1 MAIARI
7 SGRMIKPNIERDD
20 DLNFNTN
27 TLSIGYT
34 TGNVGIGTA
43 SPGNTLQVVGDTLL
57 ANVNVNNNTITSIN
71 GNITLVTQANA
82 HVVLNPHGTGN
93 IDASTNS
100 INNVVD
106 PTQNQ
111 DAATKAYV
119 DNKVGAGGGTDAS
132 GNVVG
137 NLVTLGTPTDSSLT
151 TDGAFQGLTTDTKVT
166 DAIDD
171 LNEVV
176 ENIRNNAFVKSVS
189 FEADVTT
196 GGAGLTV
203 TLTTTVVG
211 NANRITV
218 NWGDGTTDTDLT
230 DFTPSHTYSSN
241 VGSPFSVT
249 VTVRNTAGSGSGSSA
264 TATRTDYIIIF
275 TANPSVAWAA
285 YAAPTGGS
293 PINFWDDGATVYF
306 QNNTTNIGSATIQ
319 FTWEWGDG
327 SSDDVITDDTAAG
340 GTAGARLAH
349 TFTASTEQEVQR
361 TVQLTLDSHNTADP
375 SVIPVGPVSDVFEI
389 YDTHTP
395 TVTLDDNSGINES
408 ATSGHP
414 VVFSNTTETTV
425 GSQSTYGITYQYQWG
440 DGTSNNN
447 VNAGSGAAGDHGQN
461 ISHTFTL
468 SGSDQANGTA
478 RDYTGNLRILSNHTS
493 SPFVTSDF
501 TVHVEPDVRAS
512 ISGTS
517 DTVSDASGDNAF
529 TVYDETTYDGTDLF
543 NVTVT
548 NTTQNADSYVY
559 AWNDGSS
566 NDNVTEDGSS
576 PGSIGATLGHSFTGV
591 STGSYNLNFTAS
603 GTPDITAQ
611 TDSDNSITF
620 TMKAKPAA
628 PSGLSSKSIT
638 LSSSAQGT
646 SPRLASG
653 FTDNSATNP
662 ISATQNLSTS
672 TVRRY
677 TSGTK
682 STSTASNFHDGLSGT
697 LSADLNG
704 VVTGS
709 QRTFTTALSETG
721 TTGKLVVTSNVD
733 QHNVSSSVRTGFY
746 QVASARADVNVASD
760 IAVGVSDLRLTH
772 STTGNTNYVTLVKD
786 DMTASP
792 SFGSVGTITESSGGS
807 KRFISGIPFYNTGSP
822 TLQIAGVTINNLV
835 GQAYTNQSNIVEV
848 DNASGSPIT
857 NQDYTYANI
866 DGETT
871 MLDGGTPKVNTGTAS
886 AYAIATLSVPISSSS
901 MRLYEGKIKIRARN
915 VNGTASYSTY
925 NSPTIAVHTNSA
937 TGLLETAIPVA
948 DSLGNGTFTDD
959 GKRIFDFNGDTT
971 DTPSYTGSTN
981 FYTNSLYSES
991 ADPGVQ
997 GTKEASVFNGTLQHL
1012 TTDFSSGRLPVGP
1025 NRSGDT
1031 GTQYFTF
1038 AFRRQVVA
1046 NFDLSITSSSGV
1058 SGIFIAAPGT
1068 AIDSA
1073 SGLNGWLDCTLTYG
1087 GSGVPGS
1094 DTGNGGNGSNGCAFT
1109 SGDRFS
1115 TGSALSGSKT
1125 MTLGAENMTNATGNV
1140 VLVRIALAS
1149 GQSVSAISIGAP

>member
-43 SPGNTLQVVGDTLL
+43 SPGNTLAVVGDTLL

-71 GNITLVTQANA
+71 GNITLVTQSNS
-82 HVVLNPHGTGN
+82 HVVFQPHGTGN
-93 IDASTNS
+93 IDVSTS
-100 INNVVD
+100 TINNVVD
-106 PTQNQ
+106 PAQAQ

-119 DNKVGAGGGTDAS
+119 DSKVGAGGGTDSS

-137 NLVTLGTPTDSSLT
+137 NLVTLGEAADGSLT
-151 TDGAFQGLTTDTKVT
+151 TDGAFQGFTSSSIVT

-171 LNEVV
+171 LNEVI

-218 NWGDGTTDTDLT
+218 NWGDGNTDTDLT

-249 VTVRNTAGSGSGSSA
+249 VTVRNTAGSGAGSSA
-264 TATRTDYIIIF
+264 EASRSDYIVIF
-275 TANPSVAWAA
+275 TANPTVAWAA
-285 YAAPTGGS
+285 YAAPSGGS
-293 PINFWDDGATVYF
+293 PITQWDDGETIYF
-306 QNNTTNIGSATIQ
+306 QNNSTNIGSATIQ
-319 FTWEWGDG
+319 FTWAWGDG

-340 GTAGARLAH
+340 GTAGSRLAH

-361 TVQLTLDSHNTADP
+361 TVSLTLDSHNTADP
-375 SVIPVGPVSDVFEI
+375 SVIPVGPVSDTFEI

-395 TVTLDDNSGINES
+395 ELSPTSATGINES
-408 ATSGHP
+408 ATSGVP
-414 VVFSNTTETTV
+414 VTFTNNTETTV
-425 GSQSTYGITYQYQWG
+425 GSHGTYGIQYQWQWG
-440 DGTSNNN
+440 DGTSNNT
-447 VNAGSGAAGDHGQN
+447 VNAGSGSSGDHGQT
-461 ISHTFTL
+461 ISHTFAL
-468 SGSDQANGTA
+468 SGSDQANGTP
-478 RDYTGNLRILSNHTS
+478 RDYTGNLRVISNHGS

-501 TVHVEPDVRAS
+501 TVHVEPDIRAS
-512 ISGTS
+512 ISGTA
-517 DTVSDASGDNAF
+517 TQVSDASGDDSR
-529 TVYDETTYDGTDLF
+529 TVYDETTYDGTVLSGAS
-543 NVTVT
+543 VT
-548 NTTQNADSYVY
+548 NATQNGTNYTY

-566 NDNVTEDGSS
+566 NDSVTEDGATA
-576 PGSIGATLGHSFTGV
+576 GSVGVALPHSFAGV
-591 STGSYNLNFTAS
+591 SAGSYTLNFTAT
-603 GTPDITAQ
+603 GTPDLTAQ
-611 TDSDNSITF
+611 TDSASLVYTVKD
-620 TMKAKPAA
+620 KPAA
-628 PSGLSSKSIT
+628 PSGLSSQSIT
-638 LSSSAQGT
+638 LSSSATGT
-646 SPRLASG
+646 SPRLAVG

-662 ISATQNLSTS
+662 ISANQNLSTS

-682 STSTASNFHDGLSGT
+682 STSTASNFFDGLSGT

-704 VVTGS
+704 VVAGS
-709 QRTFTTALSETG
+709 QRTFTTALNETG

-733 QHNVSSSVRTGFY
+733 QHDVSSSVRTGFY

-772 STTGNTNYVTLVKD
+772 STSGNTNYVTLVKD

-792 SFGSVGTITESSGGS
+792 TFGSVGTITESSGGS

-835 GQAYTNQSNIVEV
+835 GQAYTNQTNIVEV
-848 DNASGSPIT
+848 DSASGSPIS
-857 NQDYTYANI
+857 NQDYSYSDI
-866 DGETT
+866 DGAST
-871 MLDGGTPKVNTGTAS
+871 MLSGGDPTVNIGTAS
-886 AYAIATLSVPISSSS
+886 AYAIATLSVPLSSSS
-901 MRLYEGKIKIRARN
+901 MRLYDGKIKIRARN
-915 VNGTASYSTY
+915 VNGTSSYTTY
-925 NSPTIAVHTNSA
+925 NSPEIAIHTNSA
-937 TGLLETAIPVA
+937 TGFLETAIPVA
-948 DSLGNGTFTDD
+948 DSLGNGTYTDD
-959 GKRIFDFNGDTT
+959 GVRIFDFNGDTT

-981 FYTNSLYSES
+981 FYSNSLYSEA

-1073 SGLNGWLDCTLTYG
+1073 SGLNGWLDATITYG

-1115 TGSALSGSKT
+1115 TGTSLSGSKT

-1149 GQSVSAISIGAP
+1149 GESVSAISIGAP

>member
-43 SPGNTLQVVGDTLL
+43 SPGNTLAVVGDTLL
-57 ANVNVNNNTITSIN
+57 ANVNVNNNTITSIA
-71 GNITLVTQANA
+71 GNITLVTQSNS
-82 HVVLNPHGTGN
+82 HVVFNPHGTGN
-93 IDASTNS
+93 IDVSTNT

-106 PTQNQ
+106 PVQNQ

-119 DNKVGAGGGTDAS
+119 DSKVGSGGGTDSS

-137 NLVTLGTPTDSSLT
+137 NLVTLGEAADGSLT
-151 TDGAFQGLTTDTKVT
+151 TDGAYQGWTSARTVT

-171 LNEVV
+171 LNEVT
-176 ENIRNNAFVKSVS
+176 ENIRNNTFIKSVT
-189 FEADVTT
+189 FVADQTV
-196 GGAGLTV
+196 GGAGLAV
-203 TLTTTVVG
+203 TLTTTVDG
-211 NANRITV
+211 TADRITV
-218 NWGDGTTDTDLT
+218 NWGDGNTDTDIT

-241 VGSPFSVT
+241 TGSPFTVT
-249 VTVRNTAGSGSGSSA
+249 VTVRNTSGSGTGSSA
-264 TATRTDYIIIF
+264 SSTRTDYIIIY
-275 TANPSVAWAA
+275 TADPVVSWAA

-293 PINFWDDGATVYF
+293 PITFWDDGDTVYF
-306 QNNTTNIGSATIQ
+306 QNNTTNIGGATIQ
-319 FTWEWGDG
+319 YTWTWGDG
-327 SSDDVITDDTAAG
+327 TSDDVISSDTADG
-340 GTAGARLAH
+340 GSQGSRLAH
-349 TFTASTEQEVQR
+349 TFTTSTEQEVQR
-361 TVQLTLDSHNTADP
+361 TVTLKLDSHNTADP
-375 SVIPVGPVSDVFEI
+375 SVIPVGPVSDTFEV
-389 YDTHTP
+389 YDDHTP
-395 TVTLDDNSGINES
+395 TVALDDNSGVNES
-408 ATSGHP
+408 GTSGHP

-447 VNAGSGAAGDHGQN
+447 VNAGSGASGDHGQT

-468 SGSDQANGTA
+468 SGSDQASGTA
-478 RDYTGNLRILSNHTS
+478 RDYTGNLRVISNHDS

-501 TVHVEPDVRAS
+501 TVHVEPDVRATVA
-512 ISGTS
+512 GTS
-517 DTVSDASGDNAF
+517 DTVSDASGDNQY
-529 TVYDETTYDGTDLF
+529 TVYDHTTYDGTTLY

-566 NDNVTEDGSS
+566 NDSVTEDGSS
-576 PGSIGATLGHSFTGV
+576 PGSIGATLPHSFTGV
-591 STGSYNLNFTAS
+591 STGSYNLAFTAA

-611 TDSDNSITF
+611 TDSDNGLTF
-620 TMKAKPAA
+620 TMKAVPAA

-638 LSSSAQGT
+638 LSSSATGT

-662 ISATQNLSTS
+662 ISAEQDLSTS

-682 STSTASNFHDGLSGT
+682 STSTASNFYDGLSGT

-709 QRTFTTALSETG
+709 QRTFTTSLSETG

-733 QHNVSSSVRTGFY
+733 QHSISSSVRTGFY
-746 QVASARADVNVASD
+746 QVASARSDVNVASD

-792 SFGSVGTITESSGGS
+792 TISNIGTVTESSAGT
-807 KRFISGIPFYNTGSP
+807 KRYISGIPYYNSGSP
-822 TLQIAGVTINNLV
+822 TLQVAGIEIDNLV
-835 GQAYTNQSNIVEV
+835 GQAYTNQSNIVEI
-848 DNASGSPIT
+848 DSASGSPIS

-866 DGETT
+866 DGATT
-871 MLDGGTPKVNTGTAS
+871 MLDGGVPKVNIGTAS
-886 AYAIATLSVPISSSS
+886 AYAIGTLSVPISSSG
-901 MRLYEGKIKIRARN
+901 MRLYNGKIKIRARN
-915 VNGTASYSTY
+915 VNGTTSYSTY
-925 NSPTIAVHTNSA
+925 NSPLIQVHTSSA

-948 DSLGNGTFTDD
+948 DSLGNGTYTDD
-959 GKRIFDFNGDTT
+959 GVRIFDFSADTT

-991 ADPGVQ
+991 ADPGVE
-997 GTKEASVFNGTLQHL
+997 GTKEATIREGTLQHF
-1012 TTDFSSGRLPVGP
+1012 TTDLSTGYLPVGP

-1073 SGLNGWLDCTLTYG
+1073 SGLNGWLDATITYG

-1115 TGSALSGSKT
+1115 TGSSLSGSKT

-1149 GQSVSAISIGAP
+1149 GESVSAVSIGAP